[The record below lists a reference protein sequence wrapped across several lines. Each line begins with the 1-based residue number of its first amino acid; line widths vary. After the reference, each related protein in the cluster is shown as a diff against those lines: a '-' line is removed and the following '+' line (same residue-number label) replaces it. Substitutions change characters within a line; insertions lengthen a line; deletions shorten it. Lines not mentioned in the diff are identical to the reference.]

1 MSGNRIIIFVW
12 LFSSLITGLFNCV
25 NSGISDSGGGIDIG
39 NPVKVSVVDSLDRP
53 ICGASVRLIRSEC
66 WYSSV
71 FEGKSEVYDSSTTL
85 RSGVAEFDSLDSSNF
100 NLQIDHATGGAFIE
114 DVTVADLKKIKTVRI
129 RKYSAISGTIRSTSG
144 IPSMMRIEGTA
155 YKAAIDSNGSF
166 VLYTSVNGMC
176 TPVVISSDAH
186 LMVADKINI
195 SSLNT
200 TLNFEDVQFNTLI
213 IDDFEDSSS
222 TVKLNHFVKGY
233 RIYTDETYG
242 SVEYQIIR
250 GGYESTNALT
260 GTMITNGV
268 YCLMGFFLGIK
279 PDGDSVWNFRSATG
293 LSFYAKGSGK
303 LNVSIESDSIEKM
316 GSYKHF
322 SADIVLQPQWQL
334 FSIKFDTLKFKAD
347 LNLNPNIT
355 WYESAANIKKIEF
368 NALDSDTV
376 QFTIDNLKIIGL
388 DLSEVYK

>member
-1 MSGNRIIIFVW
+1 MSGNRTFTLILLLSSIF
-12 LFSSLITGLFNCV
+12 TGLFNCV
-25 NSGISDSGGGIDIG
+25 NSDISDSGGGIDIG

-53 ICGASVRLIRSEC
+53 ISGASVRLIRSER

-71 FEGKSEVYDSSTTL
+71 LKEMSEVYDSSITL
-85 RSGVAEFDSLDSSNF
+85 KSGVAEFDSLDSSRF

-114 DVTVADLKKIKTVRI
+114 DVTVADLINIKTVRI
-129 RKYSAISGTIRSTSG
+129 RKYSALSGTIKSTSG
-144 IPSMMRIEGTA
+144 KPSMLRIKGTA

-166 VLYTSVNGMC
+166 LLYTAVNGMC
-176 TPVVISSDAH
+176 TPVVISSDTH
-186 LMVADKINI
+186 LMATETINI

-200 TLNFEDVQFNTLI
+200 TINIEDIQFNTLL

-222 TVKLNHFVKGY
+222 TLKINRFVNGY
-233 RIYTDETYG
+233 KIYTDETYG
-242 SVEYQIIR
+242 SVKYQIVR
-250 GGYESTNALT
+250 DGYESTNGLT

-268 YCLMGFFLGIK
+268 YCLMGFYLGIK

-334 FSIKFDTLKFKAD
+334 FNIKFDTLKFKED
-347 LNLNPNIT
+347 LNLNPDIT
-355 WYESAANIKKIEF
+355 WYESAATIKKIEF

-388 DLSEVYK
+388 DFSEVYK